1 MDAVRVKPGL
11 QTTVNVKFSPVND
24 EKVAA
29 EISFLTLNPDDPKTF
44 HEFRLPVLCTPECPV
59 PVLEPNEIRWRTSC
73 ISDFHDCKLNAP

>member
-1 MDAVRVKPGL
+1 MDAARVKPGL

-44 HEFRLPVLCTPECPV
+44 HEFVFLCSAHPSVLY
-59 PVLEPNEIRWRTSC
+59 LSWSLKK
-73 ISDFHDCKLNAP
+73 SGG